1 MQISSR
7 DGVIDVRSEKN
18 SALYSDPDN
27 QLFHNNCDKMIMQF
41 MICHQCHDAIN
52 TSTTSVVRTIRL
64 LFFNATSSV
73 LQRSFALKFDT
84 EEYGNAKLEKV

>member
-7 DGVIDVRSEKN
+7 DGDRDVRSEKN
-18 SALYSDPDN
+18 SALHSDPDN

-52 TSTTSVVRTIRL
+52 THYVRTIRL